1 MKHSEGACVLLKGY
15 VSDNI
20 YIYIPRTQLTSI
32 FEDQPPKGRPFTIKT
47 RVIWVPD
54 IYIHDYSSAYRSI
67 YRYRIIGFFEILH
80 HLACKTLVR
89 RIFCAVERPDKHHK
103 VTRGAAMVVRE
114 NWK

>member
-1 MKHSEGACVLLKGY
+1 MV
-15 VSDNI
+15 
-20 YIYIPRTQLTSI
+20 
-32 FEDQPPKGRPFTIKT
+32 PKGCQFTISLGLIGTPLK
-47 RVIWVPD
+47 VLV
-54 IYIHDYSSAYRSI
+54 HDYSSPYRSI
-67 YRYRIIGFFEILH
+67 YRYRIIVFFEILH